1 MHFNTFFS
9 LQTSDKAILIAYTHG
24 QSNKPKRTIVA
35 FAVAPSSD
43 HCPIRSRR
51 GMYCRNKEMVGRVR
65 IFLLN
70 HIDYV
75 SLKSNP

>member
-9 LQTSDKAILIAYTHG
+9 LQTCDKALLIAYAHG
-24 QSNKPKRTIVA
+24 QSNKPKRPIVA

-43 HCPIRSRR
+43 HCPIRSRH
-51 GMYCRNKEMVGRVR
+51 GMYCREQGNGWSCKD
-65 IFLLN
+65 FLLN

-75 SLKSNP
+75 SLISNP